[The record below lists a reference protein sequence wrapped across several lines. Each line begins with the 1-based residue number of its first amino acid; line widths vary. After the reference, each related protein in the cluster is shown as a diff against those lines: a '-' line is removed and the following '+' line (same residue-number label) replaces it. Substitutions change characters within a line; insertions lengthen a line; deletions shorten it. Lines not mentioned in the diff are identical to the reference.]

1 MNLNNQYD
9 AIIIGA
15 GVIGSAIARYLMR
28 YKLRLLILEKHNDVG
43 DEASGANSG
52 IVHSGYDPLP
62 DTNKAKFNVLGAKMM
77 EQVCKELDVPYKK
90 IGSLTISFSEEE
102 NQTLLK
108 LKERGEKNGVETKI
122 LSKEEAL
129 SLEPNLSK
137 EICGALLAESA
148 GIVSPFELTI
158 KLMENALDNGVS
170 LKLGQKVINIVEKD
184 GAFDV
189 VTEKTTFSTKIVINA
204 AGLYGDK
211 IAKLLEPDLPL
222 DIMPRKGE
230 YYVLDH
236 FGRYLVNHVIFPL
249 PSAKGKGIL
258 VSPTTSNNFIVGP
271 SSEPVDSL
279 DDLSTDKLTLD
290 SVKQGALSLVKTIPF
305 NETIRVFSGL
315 RATPSTHDFYIE
327 TKKDNKHFINVIGIE
342 SPGLASSPAIAKY
355 VTQEMVG
362 KVISLKEKTN
372 FNPCVKK
379 RIVIKTLPN
388 EVANKLIKERPEYG
402 QMICNCE
409 KVSVGELLDE
419 LNRNNPPRT
428 IKAIK
433 KRLRIGFGKCQGG
446 FCQPKIVKFLSE
458 YYGVKMTDILYDKD
472 GSNILLEETKKE
484 AKE

>member
-158 KLMENALDNGVS
+158 KLMENALDNGAELLLNKEVF
-170 LKLGQKVINIVEKD
+170 KIEKIGANYRVFAKD
-184 GAFDV
+184 GSVF
-189 VTEKTTFSTKIVINA
+189 ESKTIINA
-204 AGLYGDK
+204 AGLYSDK
-211 IAKLLEPDLPL
+211 IEEFIEESSFK
-222 DIMPRKGE
+222 ITPRKGE
-230 YYVLDH
+230 YFVLDH
-236 FGRYLVNHVIFPL
+236 FDPNFIKHTIFMCPT
-249 PSAKGKGIL
+249 KVGKGVLI
-258 VSPTTSNNFIVGP
+258 SQTTSGNYLIGP
-271 SSEPVDSL
+271 SNDPSL
-279 DDLSTDKLTLD
+279 IDDVSTDEMTLSD
-290 SVKQGALSLVKTIPF
+290 IKSVALKICPTIPF
-305 NETIRVFSGL
+305 NENIRQFSGI
-315 RATPSTHDFYIE
+315 RPNSNINDFIIKE
-327 TKKDNKHFINVIGIE
+327 SEKNPGFFIVGGIM
-342 SPGLASSPAIAKY
+342 SPGLASSLAIGEY
-355 VTQEMVG
+355 VSNLVKEKLDLEMNTLYNPYVR
-362 KVISLKEKTN
+362 KHYSLKNTTSNE
-372 FNPCVKK
+372 FNNLVKENP
-379 RIVIKTLPN
+379 L
-388 EVANKLIKERPEYG
+388 YG
-402 QMICNCE
+402 HMVCRCE
-409 KVSVGELLDE
+409 KVSEAEIIDSIH
-419 LNRNNPPRT
+419 RNCGAKT
-428 IKAIK
+428 VKGVK
-433 KRLRIGFGKCQGG
+433 KRLRPGFGKCQGT
-446 FCQPKIVKFLSE
+446 FCESEVVKILARELNVDLS
-458 YYGVKMTDILYDKD
+458 DICYSELGTNVVLKSFK
-472 GSNILLEETKKE
+472 GQKSGK
-484 AKE
+484 

>member
-1 MNLNNQYD
+1 MYD
-9 AIIIGA
+9 VIVIGA
-15 GVIGSAIARYLMR
+15 GVIGSLIARELAR
-28 YKLRLLILEKHNDVG
+28 YEVDVLLLDKENDVG
-43 DEASGANSG
+43 NGSSMANSA
-52 IVHSGYDPLP
+52 IVHSGYDPVP
-62 DTNKAKFNVLGAKMM
+62 GTKKAYFNVRGNALY
-77 EQVCKELDVPYKK
+77 EQMCDELDVSLGK
-90 IGSLTISFSEEE
+90 IGSLTVATEDEQLPI
-102 NQTLLK
+102 
-108 LKERGEKNGVETKI
+108 LKELAQRAKENGVQVELLDRQATLDI
-122 LSKEEAL
+122 EP
-129 SLEPNLSK
+129 SLVDAVKGS
-137 EICGALLAESA
+137 LLAKSA
-148 GIVSPFELTI
+148 MIVNPFTLVAHAV
-158 KLMENALDNGVS
+158 ENALDNGVS

-189 VTEKTTFSTKIVINA
+189 ITEKTTFSAKIVINA

-355 VTQEMVG
+355 VMQEMVG

-379 RIVIKTLPN
+379 RVVIKTLPD

-458 YYGVKMTDILYDKD
+458 YYGVKMTDVLYDKD